1 MKLKGINPFERHVE
15 KIVLAGGALAVLGV
29 AAWQFLNAP
38 AVTFGG
44 RQVAPGEV
52 DSLLE
57 ERARALQAQLRGEST
72 IKIPEEGVAL
82 AAPTFD
88 AAIAKEITPRSSL
101 RIASPALASALI
113 KTTENAA
120 DVWYHE
126 PVFAGM
132 QMLDVIQTADA
143 LTPDSAKRAL
153 VIAPG
158 LASRFTASE
167 GPQDVVWTTPVAR
180 LDLKSIRAE
189 LTRAEPGAK
198 PPRAALPGVWYQDTP
213 FVVDVV
219 FQRRE
224 VLPGGAFGPTQTVP
238 VFSPRDAEL
247 DFRSRIGSAKAELR
261 DTVFGILRNP
271 ADQTQILQLPFFET
285 VNGSFVSP
293 TVRMDAAETSGSG
306 ADDQVDTR
314 RLMQMKTQLETKR
327 RAAQK
332 LSDEL
337 KKLGGP
343 WDEAKE
349 KEEEE
354 RRRQDE
360 RERREAERG
369 NKQGGGGSGGGFGM
383 GGGGMD
389 GRNKGA
395 GGAEDAAAKERERRR
410 IEEQRKTKTR
420 LMKRYETEI
429 ADVEK
434 QLGAAPTSGGSEVAS
449 KLPDVAHDE
458 EVMVWGHDLEVEP
471 GHTYQYRVVAHLYN
485 PFFAR
490 GNQLVKAQDEKELD
504 QAFTIATAEGPWS
517 KPVVV
522 SPRVRFF
529 VTQANAGAGQ
539 LGMGTAQVEVYR
551 LVDGQWRRS
560 EMQVQPGERIGR
572 VDDRAKSGNKSVDFT
587 TDFYVAAIVDDLEQK
602 PTGDR
607 TRRPAMVVVRPLQG
621 GPEEIRSPESDLSSD
636 SRIELRSQASASA
649 EPKAPAASAPTG
661 SSPVPPG
668 GGGLGGG
675 GVGGGGLGR

>member
-15 KIVLAGGALAVLGV
+15 KIILAGGALAVLGV
-29 AAWQFLNAP
+29 AAWQVLNAP

-44 RQVAPGEV
+44 RQVAPGQV

-57 ERARALQAQLRGEST
+57 ERARALQSQLRGEST

-88 AAIAKEITPRSSL
+88 SALAKEVAPRSSL
-101 RIASPALASALI
+101 PVASPALASALI
-113 KTTENAA
+113 HTTENST

-126 PVFAGM
+126 PAFAGI
-132 QMLDVIQTADA
+132 QMVDVIQTADA
-143 LTPDSAKRAL
+143 LTPESAKRAL
-153 VIAPG
+153 AIAPA
-158 LASRFTASE
+158 LAARFASSE

-180 LDLKSIRAE
+180 LDLKGIRAE
-189 LTRAEPGAK
+189 LARAEPGAK

-224 VLPGGAFGPTQTVP
+224 VLPGGGYGPVQTVP
-238 VFSPRDAEL
+238 VFSPREAEL
-247 DFRSRIGSAKAELR
+247 DFRSRIAGAKAELR
-261 DTVFGILRNP
+261 DTVFGMLRNP
-271 ADQTQILQLPFFET
+271 ADQAQILQLPFFET

-293 TVRMDAAETSGSG
+293 TVRVDAAASG
-306 ADDQVDTR
+306 ATAAEDVDRR

-349 KEEEE
+349 KEDEE
-354 RRRQDE
+354 RRRQEE
-360 RERREAERG
+360 RERKEAEKG
-369 NKQGGGGSGGGFGM
+369 TKQGSGGGGGGFGM

-395 GGAEDAAAKERERRR
+395 GGAEDAAAREREKRRV
-410 IEEQRKTKTR
+410 EEQRKSKTR
-420 LMKRYETEI
+420 LLKRFETEI
-429 ADVEK
+429 ADLEK
-434 QLGAAPTSGGSEVAS
+434 QLGSTPAASGPDVTA

-458 EVMVWGHDLEVEP
+458 EVLIWGHDLEVEP
-471 GHTYQYRVVAHLYN
+471 GHTYQYRAVAHLYN

-504 QAFTIATAEGPWS
+504 QAFTIATADGPWS

-572 VDDRAKSGNKSVDFT
+572 VDDRSKAGGKSVDFT

-621 GPEEIRSPESDLSSD
+621 GPEELRSPESDLSND
-636 SRIELRSQASASA
+636 TRVELRAQASVTA
-649 EPKAPAASAPTG
+649 EPKAPAGAPAGG
-661 SSPVPPG
+661 SPPVPPAG
-668 GGGLGGG
+668 GGPGGG
-675 GVGGGGLGR
+675 PGGGGGLGR